1 MCSRMANSILTEI
14 EAFLAETGMKPYLFG
29 YKACRNGR
37 LVERLR
43 AGVTPEQG
51 KPVLLR
57 PETEKAIRKFMRDER
72 AKRRVAA

>member
-1 MCSRMANSILTEI
+1 MPNTLLTDI
-14 EAFLAETGMKPYLFG
+14 EEFLTETGMKPYLFG

-43 AGVTPEQG
+43 AGVTPETG
-51 KPVLLR
+51 KPVFLR
-57 PETEKAIRKFMRDER
+57 PETAAAIRSFMRSER

>member
-1 MCSRMANSILTEI
+1 MPNNLLTDI
-14 EAFLAETGMKPYLFG
+14 EDFLTETGMKPYLFG
-29 YKACRNGR
+29 YKSCRNGR
-37 LVERLR
+37 LVDRLR

-57 PETEKAIRKFMRDER
+57 PETEKTIRKFIRDER

>member
-1 MCSRMANSILTEI
+1 MTSGMATTLLTDI
-14 EAFLAETGMKPYLFG
+14 EDFLTETGMKPYQFG
-29 YKACRNGR
+29 YKSCRNGR
-37 LVERLR
+37 LVDRLR

-57 PETEKAIRKFMRDER
+57 PETEKAIRKFIRDER